1 MRIEPSS
8 RYSWWVRPLLWLQKR
23 HYGEILNPARLWGR
37 KPVLF
42 YLVAGFF
49 GFLDRK
55 SSPLSAE
62 LRSLVCVRV
71 SQLNDCAFC
80 VDANGLKLAQRCG
93 CEEKALA
100 LSQWHDSDLFDEQEK
115 SVFTYLE
122 AMTITGRKV
131 SAEMIAQL
139 QTFFDEDTLI
149 ELTALIAFQNLSAK
163 FNTALDVPAQG
174 LCRLPLSSS
183 AAPLTAADALNSDSA
198 DEANRPK

>member
-1 MRIEPSS
+1 MRIQPSS

-115 SVFTYLE
+115 AVFTYLE

-131 SAEMIAQL
+131 STEMIAQL

-174 LCRLPLSSS
+174 LCRLPLASS
-183 AAPLTAADALNSDSA
+183 AAPQTAADALNSDSA

>member
-100 LSQWHDSDLFDEQEK
+100 LSQWHDSDLFDVREK
-115 SVFTYLE
+115 VVFTYLE
-122 AMTITGRKV
+122 AMTITGHKV
-131 SAEMIAQL
+131 SSEMIAQL

-174 LCRLPLSSS
+174 LCR
-183 AAPLTAADALNSDSA
+183 
-198 DEANRPK
+198 